1 VRNTSPWGRATL
13 ESTNYGAGGGDF
25 CGMIK
30 DSILLVGA
38 GGHAHA
44 CIDALESQLR
54 YSITGLVASNA
65 EIGSQHF
72 GYAVLG
78 SDNDLPG
85 LAAHCQYALITVGHI
100 QTADVRRHL
109 YARLLELGFRLPVIV
124 ASTAYVSPH
133 ARVGAGSVVMHGA
146 IVNAGAVIGDNC
158 IINTRAVIE
167 HDAKVGAHCHISTGA
182 ILNGDVRVGDGSFV
196 GSGCT
201 VKEGIA
207 IGQNVLVGMG
217 LAVRYALEDGC
228 RFVNSGKL

>member
-1 VRNTSPWGRATL
+1 M
-13 ESTNYGAGGGDF
+13 EF
-25 CGMIK
+25 CVMSK
-30 DSILLVGA
+30 EAILLIGA

-44 CIDALESQLR
+44 CVDALQSQR
-54 YSITGLVASNA
+54 KYSIAGLLGTKT
-65 EIGSQHF
+65 EIGSQRF
-72 GYAVLG
+72 GYSVLG
-78 SDNDLPG
+78 SDDDLPR
-85 LAAHCQYALITVGHI
+85 LIADCQYALIAVGHI
-100 QTADVRRHL
+100 KNADLRRHL
-109 YARLLELGFRLPVIV
+109 YTRLLKLGFRLPIIV

-146 IVNAGAVIGDNC
+146 IVNAGAIIGDNS
-158 IINTRAVIE
+158 IINTRAVVE

-217 LAVRYALEDGC
+217 LSVRYSLEDGC
-228 RFVNSGKL
+228 RFVGSGKL

>member
-1 VRNTSPWGRATL
+1 MPKTA
-13 ESTNYGAGGGDF
+13 
-25 CGMIK
+25 
-30 DSILLVGA
+30 ILLVGA

-44 CIDALESQLR
+44 CIDALESQR
-54 YSITGLVASNA
+54 IYSIAGLLGTKT

-78 SDNDLPG
+78 SDEDLPR
-85 LAAHCQYALITVGHI
+85 LIAHYQYALIAVGHI
-100 QTADVRRHL
+100 INADLRRHL
-109 YARLLELGFRLPVIV
+109 YARLLKLGFSLPVIV

-158 IINTRAVIE
+158 IINTRAVVE
-167 HDAKVGAHCHISTGA
+167 HDAKVGTHCHISTGA
-182 ILNGDVRVGDGSFV
+182 ILNGDARVGDGSFV
-196 GSGCT
+196 GSGCI

-217 LAVRYALEDGC
+217 LSVRHSLEDGC
-228 RFVNSGKL
+228 QFVGSGKL

>member
-1 VRNTSPWGRATL
+1 MNRSAV
-13 ESTNYGAGGGDF
+13 
-25 CGMIK
+25 
-30 DSILLVGA
+30 LLVGA

-44 CIDALESQLR
+44 CMDALESQQQYR
-54 YSITGLVASNA
+54 IAGLVGSKA

-78 SDNDLPG
+78 SDDDLPG
-85 LAAHCQYALITVGHI
+85 LATRCEYALIAVGHI
-100 QTADVRRHL
+100 HTADVRRRL
-109 YARLLELGFRLPVIV
+109 YAHLLALGFKLPVIV

-133 ARVGAGSVVMHGA
+133 ARIGAGSVVMQGA

-158 IINTRAVIE
+158 IINTRAVVE

-182 ILNGDVRVGDGSFV
+182 ILNGDARVGDGSFV

-201 VKEGIA
+201 VREGIS

-217 LAVRYALEDGC
+217 LSVRHPLADGV
-228 RFVNSGKL
+228 RFVGVGKS